1 MKHPLLS
8 SLSILF
14 FSLIIVSPSSAFADA
29 TTTLPTETASTT
41 LQSMGF
47 NVATP
52 LLGVSAVVYDISS
65 STFIYEKNA
74 TEIRPM
80 ASLVK
85 IMTAQVA
92 SDILK
97 MQHKL
102 TKTIKLSNKTTE
114 TKVDR
119 TLNVGELWDFNDLL
133 HFMLLTS
140 ANTAADSIANGI
152 IPSPSF
158 ISLMNFKAKNLSFLN
173 MKFFNAS
180 GLPRVLPD
188 GKELPGSYATAKEV
202 ALLMAE
208 TYKNYPEILDQTAT
222 YNASFVS
229 TYRGKIIKRDAT
241 STDPLLVDVPGII
254 GGKTGYTDI
263 AGGNLAIIMNT
274 PLNHAVAIVV
284 MGSTIDGRFSDVRA
298 LASSTIDFYSQK

>member
-1 MKHPLLS
+1 MKHLLLS

-14 FSLIIVSPSSAFADA
+14 FSFIIVVPSSAFADA

-41 LQSMGF
+41 LQSGF

-52 LLGVSAVVYDISS
+52 LLGISAVVYDISS
-65 STFIYEKNA
+65 STFIYEKNS
-74 TEIRPM
+74 TEIRPL

-102 TKTIKLSNKTTE
+102 TKTIKLSNKTIE

-158 ISLMNFKAKNLSFLN
+158 ISLMNFKARNLGFSN

-202 ALLMAE
+202 ALLMSE
-208 TYKNYPEILDQTAT
+208 TYKNYPEILNQTAT

-284 MGSTIDGRFSDVRA
+284 MGSTIDGRFSDVRT
-298 LASSTIDFYSQK
+298 LASSTIDFFSQK